1 MKFLNKNYNNIKT
14 KIYIKKTKL
23 FFFFFT
29 NHQNV
34 NDWIIIKQKL
44 KAMCFNFFGAFQ
56 NNIKKI
62 LKEAIYRNFNALSS
76 QTLILLNSNKHLFF
90 FLLLFG
96 FKLSILN
103 MLAIKLNNKIYHKNL
118 LKKNKS
124 FYYLANKLL
133 IFQFVI
139 LNLKKKSK

>member
-1 MKFLNKNYNNIKT
+1 MKLFNKDYKAKITKNYIKN
-14 KIYIKKTKL
+14 TKL

-34 NDWIIIKQKL
+34 NDWVIIKQKL
-44 KAMCFNFFGAFQ
+44 KFMCFNFFGVFQ

-62 LKEAIYRNFNALSS
+62 LKKATYKNFNALSS
-76 QTLILLNSNKHLFF
+76 QTLILLNSNKHLFI
-90 FLLLFG
+90 FLLFFG
-96 FKLSILN
+96 FELSILN
-103 MLAIKLNNKIYHKNL
+103 MLAIKLNNKIYHRNL
-118 LKKNKS
+118 LKKNNS
-124 FYYLANKLL
+124 FYYLVNKLL